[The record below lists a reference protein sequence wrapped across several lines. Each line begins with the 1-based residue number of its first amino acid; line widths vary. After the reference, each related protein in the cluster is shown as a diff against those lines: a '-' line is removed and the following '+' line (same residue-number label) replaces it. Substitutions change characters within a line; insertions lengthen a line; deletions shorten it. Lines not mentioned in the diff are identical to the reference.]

1 MRILYLSYYY
11 SPDITA
17 AAFRSTDFIE
27 FLEEKNIENRV
38 ITTYPHK
45 ADKMVRI
52 DESENKY
59 LRRVRLA
66 KMRNK
71 GLTSYLLHYFS
82 FIPKSLFF
90 ALKWYF
96 QGWRPSAI
104 FMSSPPLFIGIVGL
118 FLKWLFR
125 AKLILEIRD
134 IWPDSAVAA
143 GQISRSG
150 RAYKLARRLEK
161 YLYKKSDGIICVSKR
176 MKEYLS
182 EYTSKPIC
190 VAYNGPREA
199 SILQV
204 GRLSPDNKSENKSKL
219 KLAYAGNLG
228 LLQGMNFLLEAFHEL
243 KKANNLRYD
252 WQLEIFGR
260 GALEDDLIKKADEL
274 NLGKSVIFH
283 GALPKEE
290 LNLVLSLVDVFF
302 LGLVKDEV
310 LEKTIPSKLFDY
322 LSFGK
327 PILAALSGEGKE
339 ILEQNSANLVVE
351 ECQTKPILQGLLH
364 IDDNYSFLVKMAD
377 ENIDI
382 LKKRFTREQNNNK
395 ILNYIAPIIS

>member
-45 ADKMVRI
+45 ANKIDHI
-52 DESENKY
+52 DESNNKY
-59 LRRVRLA
+59 IKRVRLA
-66 KMRNK
+66 KMKNK
-71 GLTSYLLHYFS
+71 GLVSYLLHYFS
-82 FIPKSLFF
+82 FIPKALFV
-90 ALKWYF
+90 ATKWYF
-96 QGWRPSAI
+96 KGWRPSAI
-104 FMSSPPLFIGIVGL
+104 FISSPPLFIGIVGL
-118 FLKWLFR
+118 FLKWLYG

-161 YLYKKSDGIICVSKR
+161 YLYKTSDGIICVSNR

-204 GRLSPDNKSENKSKL
+204 GNMSPEDKSEKKTKL

-228 LLQGMNFLLEAFHEL
+228 LLQGLNFLLEALYEL

-252 WQLEIFGR
+252 WQLEIFGT
-260 GALEDDLIKKADEL
+260 GTLEDDLIKKTDEL

-290 LNLVLSLVDVFF
+290 LNLHLSLVDVFF

-327 PILAALSGEGKE
+327 PVLAALSGEGKE

-351 ECQTKPILQGLLH
+351 ECRTEPILKGLLY
-364 IDDNYSFLVKMAD
+364 IDENYSILVKNAN
-377 ENIDI
+377 ENIEI
-382 LKKRFTREQNNNK
+382 LKNRFTREQNNDR